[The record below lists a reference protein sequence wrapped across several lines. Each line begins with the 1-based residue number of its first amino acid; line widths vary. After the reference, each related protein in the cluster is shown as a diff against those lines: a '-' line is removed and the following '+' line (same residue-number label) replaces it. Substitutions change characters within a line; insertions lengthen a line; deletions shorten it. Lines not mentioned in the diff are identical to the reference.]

1 MGLNTVDECIANID
15 LHYWQLLPYHTWKVS
30 QDEFYDQVKKYEN
43 GELELDWDDI
53 EAEVDRQRRDEEE
66 YFDNLER
73 NGDVLQDFHFLG

>member
-1 MGLNTVDECIANID
+1 MGLHTVSECIANID
-15 LHYWQLLPYHTWKVS
+15 LHYWQLLPTHEWIETR
-30 QDEFYDQVKKYEN
+30 DRFYKEVNAYEN
-43 GELELDWDDI
+43 GELKLDWDDI